1 MKMNKLYNI
10 LLLLL
15 SMAFFSCEDN
25 LLDGVTSLPA
35 DPPIVPATA
44 GSADF
49 SNYISLGN
57 SLTAGYM
64 DGALYNRGQSFSF
77 PAQMH
82 SAMAQIT
89 GSGTPTGGFNQPDIS
104 SENGF
109 FGTAGAG
116 TVILGRLKLNASSLP
131 APIIPGELPGPY
143 TGEKAALNNF
153 GVPGILLGQ
162 LLSSDTGNPN
172 SPLFNPLYARF
183 ATQPG
188 VSTILGDAL
197 ATQPTF
203 FSLWI
208 GNNDVLGYAVS
219 GATREEV
226 FTDPATFEFLYG
238 QAFGALVSSGAKG
251 VVGNIPNVT
260 DIPFFKTVPWN
271 ALPLDAATAAGATAA
286 FTDYNGGLAAAL
298 ANSIITQAEHDLR
311 VINFVEGANGFLVE
325 DPELTDVATLS
336 GGQIPIPK
344 YRQTNATDL
353 VTLTAASI
361 LGTRVNPEDPATTR
375 GVGVPLENKD
385 FLTTAEIAE
394 IAQRTSELNTI
405 IANQVITLG
414 GENVELVDMNTIFSD
429 FASNG
434 VSRYYGVTLDP
445 TLAPPFGAFS
455 LDGVHP
461 NARGYAFV
469 ANVFIDAI
477 NAKFGSTLPYVS
489 MEAAPGNDF
498 PPAQ

>member
-1 MKMNKLYNI
+1 MKKLIYI
-10 LLLLL
+10 YLL
-15 SMAFFSCEDN
+15 FFAAVTSSCEDN
-25 LLDGVTSLPA
+25 LLDGVTSVPT
-35 DPPIVPATA
+35 DPPEVPATA
-44 GSADF
+44 GDADF
-49 SNYISLGN
+49 GNFISLGN
-57 SLTAGYM
+57 SLTAGFM

-77 PAQMH
+77 PAQLH
-82 SAMAQIT
+82 SSMAQIS
-89 GSGTPTGGFNQPDIS
+89 GSGAPSGTFNQPDIN

-109 FGTAGAG
+109 FGTAGG
-116 TVILGRLKLNASSLP
+116 GSVILGRLKLNANALP
-131 APIIPGELPGPY
+131 APTIPGDVPGPY
-143 TGEKAALNNF
+143 SGDKSALNNF

-162 LLSSDTGNPN
+162 LLSPDTGNPN

-203 FSLWI
+203 FTLWI
-208 GNNDVLGYAVS
+208 GNNDVLGYATS
-219 GATREEV
+219 GATRDEI

-238 QAFGALVSSGAKG
+238 QALGGILSSGAKG
-251 VVGNIPNVT
+251 VVANIPSVT

-271 ALPLDAATAAGATAA
+271 ALPLDAATAAGTNAA
-286 FTDYNGGLAAAL
+286 FADYNGGLAAAL
-298 ANSIITQAEHDLR
+298 ANSIITQEEHDLR
-311 VINFVEGANGFLVE
+311 VINFVEGNNGFLVE
-325 DPELTDVATLS
+325 DPELTDVATAS

-344 YRQTNATDL
+344 YRQTKSTDL

-361 LGTRVNPEDPATTR
+361 LGTRVDPEDPATTR

-385 FLTTAEIAE
+385 FLTAAEIAE
-394 IAQRTSELNTI
+394 ITQRTTELNTI
-405 IANQVITLG
+405 IANQVSTLG
-414 GENVELVDMNTIFSD
+414 GDDVALLDMNAIFND
-429 FASNG
+429 FATNG
-434 VSRYYGVTLDP
+434 VSRYYDVTIDP
-445 TLAPPFGAFS
+445 TLAPPFGGFS

-469 ANVFIDAI
+469 ANLFIDAI

-489 MEAAPGNDF
+489 LEAAPGNDF